1 MLEACAAVLT
11 LSMIMPLTPFLS
23 AAAANGRGLAGIPV
37 VMSNDM
43 TQPPGPPVTVG
54 TPPHRVLTPTNNH
67 SLAGTD
73 PVFRNSVIG
82 EHSAGARANSSVAAS
97 GAPFIL
103 PAASNPTRYSLG
115 FVLAADLPHT

>member
-1 MLEACAAVLT
+1 MLEACAGVLT

-23 AAAANGRGLAGIPV
+23 AAAANGRGLAGIPI
-37 VMSNDM
+37 VMSKDM
-43 TQPPGPPVTVG
+43 TQPPGMPKG
-54 TPPHRVLTPTNNH
+54 TPAHRVLTPTNNH

-97 GAPFIL
+97 GAAFIL
-103 PAASNPTRYSLG
+103 PAASNPTRYTLG
-115 FVLAADLPHT
+115 FVLPAHLPHT